1 MRNPTKMITNILN
14 VLIAASISL
23 MAIFVFGNV
32 IMRYFFQ
39 SGLIWAEELSRI
51 FFMWLIF
58 LGAIVAFRENAHL
71 GVDTL
76 VQKLSLK
83 GRKILYIINSILIL
97 ATLALLAVG
106 SWDLSVLN
114 LNQSTPTLLI
124 PYAYVYISGVVMSV
138 GISIIV
144 IAKLYRLLANKMDE
158 SDLVM
163 ITDSEEKEKVDQA
176 MRMPGEGDRKL

>member
-1 MRNPTKMITNILN
+1 MRKLTEVISNALNIL
-14 VLIAASISL
+14 IAVSISL

-58 LGAIVAFRENAHL
+58 LGSIVAFKENAHL

-76 VQKLSLK
+76 VQRLSLK
-83 GRKILYIINSILIL
+83 GRKILYIVNSILIL
-97 ATLALLAVG
+97 ATLALLAIG
-106 SWDLSVLN
+106 SWDLSILN
-114 LNQSTPTLLI
+114 LNQSTPALLI
-124 PYAYVYISGVVMSV
+124 PYAYVYISGVVMSI

-144 IAKLYRLLANKMDE
+144 ISKLYQLLTNKIGE
-158 SDLVM
+158 GDLVM
-163 ITDSEEKEKVDQA
+163 ITDSEEKEKIESATQ
-176 MRMPGEGDRKL
+176 MPVKGDGKL